1 MGGPEGA
8 PPKGAKPELT
18 AMPHPHFLNPLL
30 REDPAAFEFR
40 NGRNG
45 QLVARHLITAFDSR
59 SRRQGLLGR
68 DELPHF
74 TALVIG
80 PCNAVHTCFMRF
92 AIDVIFTD
100 RSGFVLRVAH
110 DVKPWRIQIRPHAFV
125 TVELPAGA
133 ARRADLR
140 AGDRLMLAPAG
151 LAKEISRPVAARWP
165 SAESPSA

>member
-1 MGGPEGA
+1 MA
-8 PPKGAKPELT
+8 
-18 AMPHPHFLNPLL
+18 HSHFLNPLL
-30 REDPAAFEFR
+30 REGPAAFEFR

-45 QLVARHLITAFDSR
+45 QLVARHLITAFDSK

-110 DVKPWRIQIRPHAFV
+110 AVKPWRIQIRPYAFV
-125 TVELPAGA
+125 TVELPAGS

-140 AGDRLMLAPAG
+140 AGDRLTLVHAARAEEA
-151 LAKEISRPVAARWP
+151 LHPVATRLLAAEPARDR
-165 SAESPSA
+165 ESLGPRG

>member
-1 MGGPEGA
+1 MA
-8 PPKGAKPELT
+8 HA
-18 AMPHPHFLNPLL
+18 HFLNPLL
-30 REDPAAFEFR
+30 REDPAAFVFR

-45 QLVARHLITAFDSR
+45 QLVARHLMTAFDSR

-68 DELPHF
+68 DELPHS

-110 DVKPWRIQIRPHAFV
+110 AVKPWRMQISPHAFV
-125 TVELPAGA
+125 TIELPAGA
-133 ARRADLR
+133 AHRADLR
-140 AGDRLMLAPAG
+140 VGDRLVLAFAG
-151 LAKEISRPVAARWP
+151 VANEIPQPVSARMPW
-165 SAESPSA
+165 SESPSA